1 MIAFKGCKSSR
12 LLQKECGWDT
22 VYAHKFEIVELN
34 QVEHLLMFQQRS
46 NTNILYQ
53 YAETY
58 PLSHLPYL
66 IRKYAYIDK

>member
-1 MIAFKGCKSSR
+1 
-12 LLQKECGWDT
+12 
-22 VYAHKFEIVELN
+22 
-34 QVEHLLMFQQRS
+34 MFQQRS

-66 IRKYAYIDK
+66 IRKYAYIYINKSAFKESYRLYDSLFSVLFISNGQLYFYINKYHVL